1 MPRIVGE
8 AFGEFHLRRR
18 VELLPGQTQSGCGN
32 ARRELFWPEHRVI
45 LYRHQMRVGLQ
56 LQTHVEL
63 DITFGKR
70 SDHRL
75 AQIVVWR
82 SKRQPRDASLFA

>member
-18 VELLPGQTQSGCGN
+18 VKLLPRQTQSGCGN
-32 ARRELFWPEHRVI
+32 TRRKLFWPEHGII
-45 LYRHQMRVGLQ
+45 LDRHEMRIGLQ
-56 LQTHVEL
+56 LQTHIEL
-63 DITFGKR
+63 DIAFGKR

-75 AQIVVWR
+75 AQIVVRR
-82 SKRQPRDASLFA
+82 SKREPRNASLFA